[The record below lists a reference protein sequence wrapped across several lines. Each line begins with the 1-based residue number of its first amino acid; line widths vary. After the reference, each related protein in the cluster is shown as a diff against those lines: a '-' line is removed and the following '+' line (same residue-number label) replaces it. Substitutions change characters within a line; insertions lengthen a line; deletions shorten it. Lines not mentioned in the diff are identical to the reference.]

1 MSLQETTSSAKRR
14 SIGLG
19 AVLLLQAVAL
29 GGVAALLVQVSRGS
43 GRAVVFGLSAP
54 SLALTGLTLLTA
66 LLLLALGVRALRDQP
81 PTETI
86 LRLLLRRPA
95 WSLVALSLLALAGWL
110 TVWTP
115 AEQFG
120 RFYYYALRLLPLA
133 GWLAFAAVALA
144 LVVLAAWRGIHPA
157 QARAFVRENAN
168 LWGVTALA
176 LAVIAFL
183 AWQAAAHVPG
193 MNPAEEDFWYGAGV
207 PVLAWQVLAA
217 LVTGWVTTWSV
228 QKLTANQ
235 KRLAGWVDALLF
247 GLLWLTA
254 GLFWAPAPLQP
265 NFTLS
270 PPYPPNFA
278 PYPAADSENYDL
290 PAQYALIGQGLFD
303 GGRMKI
309 YFERPLYSAFIF
321 YLHLLAGQDYTQI
334 LALQAFL
341 YGVFP
346 ALAYLIGR
354 ELHSRS
360 LGMALAIL
368 LTLRGWNGLVL
379 GGVID
384 TSTQKQLL
392 TDFPAAIGLALTVW
406 LALRWAHAP
415 RERWLLVIWL
425 GGVVGLGSF
434 LRPHLLFFLLPALML
449 TLALFWRSKR
459 TALLLAGL
467 TFAAYLAAVLPWM
480 QFNGSGM
487 SLVSMYL
494 WRAQAIF
501 HERFEWSVPSGQTH
515 PRPVASLNPLPPTQA
530 GTPEKP
536 LMVFARDHFLNNLTQ
551 TALSLPLTPRNLEL
565 ETLVRQTETFWR
577 PYWDG
582 RLSPSARLLLPLHL
596 FLCALGVGL
605 AWQRARWRG
614 LFPLAAMLLYFLVNS
629 LVRTSGG
636 RYLVPADWVL
646 FLYLLLGLT
655 TIGAWGAAWF
665 GWLPQPPQPRRE
677 AAAPAAWRGL
687 LALAA
692 ITGLGALIPL
702 TNVFYPLRYPPA
714 NSLTLA
720 ARLND
725 QTLTALGISTEELRA
740 FLRQPNAMLLEGRAL
755 YPRFIGRGLNPL
767 IPGHLLTETPYSRMA
782 FTLIGRHGHIPAV
795 LVTGDVWFTLPHAAD
810 ALVFGC
816 VQDGVL
822 NIWAL
827 VLPESDAVHGR
838 QPSAPLHCPLPEPV
852 CDNNGW
858 CR

>member
-1 MSLQETTSSAKRR
+1 MSFKETAPSAKTR
-14 SIGLG
+14 STGLG
-19 AVLLLQAVAL
+19 AVLLLQATGL
-29 GGVAALLVQVSRGS
+29 GGVTALLVEVSRGS
-43 GRAVVFGLSAP
+43 ERALAFGLSAP
-54 SLALTGLTLLTA
+54 SLALTSLTLLTA
-66 LLLLALGVRALRDQP
+66 LILLALGVRALRHQP
-81 PTETI
+81 PTEAM

-95 WSLVALSLLALAGWL
+95 WSLFLLSLLALAGWL
-110 TVWTP
+110 TAWTP
-115 AEQFG
+115 PERFG
-120 RFYYYALRLLPLA
+120 HFYYYALRLIPLA
-133 GWLAFAAVALA
+133 GWLAFAAASLA
-144 LVVLAAWRGIHPA
+144 VVVLAAWRGIHPT
-157 QARAFVRENAN
+157 QARAFAREHRP
-168 LWGVTALA
+168 LGGITALI

-183 AWQAAAHVPG
+183 AWLATAHVPG

-217 LVTGWVTTWSV
+217 LLAAGAIWSV
-228 QKLTANQ
+228 ENRSARRRQA
-235 KRLAGWVDALLF
+235 AVWVDVLLF
-247 GLLWLTA
+247 GLLWLAA
-254 GLFWAPAPLQP
+254 GLFWAQAPLQS

-290 PAQYALIGQGLFD
+290 AAQYALIGQGLFD

-309 YFERPLYSAFIF
+309 YFERPLYSAFLF
-321 YLHLLAGQDYTQI
+321 YLHLLAGQDYAQI

-354 ELHSRS
+354 ELHSRA
-360 LGMALAIL
+360 LGVALAVL
-368 LTLRGWNGLVL
+368 LTLRGWNGLAL

-392 TDFPAAIGLALTVW
+392 TDFPTAIGLGLIIWLT
-406 LALRWAHAP
+406 LRWTRAP
-415 RERWLLVIWL
+415 RERWPLAIWL
-425 GGVVGLGSF
+425 GGVTGLGSF
-434 LRPHLLFFLLPALML
+434 LRPHLLFFLFPVLML
-449 TLALFWRSKR
+449 TIVLFWRNKR

-501 HERFEWSVPSGQTH
+501 HERFEWPDPGGLTKPQ
-515 PRPVASLNPLPPTQA
+515 PVASLTPLLPEPA
-530 GTPEKP
+530 EMPEKP
-536 LMVFARDHFLNNLTQ
+536 LTAFVRDHFLNNLTQ
-551 TALSLPLTPRNLEL
+551 ATLSLPLTLHNLEL

-596 FLCALGVGL
+596 LVCALGVGL

-636 RYLVPADWVL
+636 RYLVPADWVI
-646 FLYLLLGLT
+646 FLYFLLGLT
-655 TIGAWGAAWF
+655 ALGAWGAAWF
-665 GWLPQPPQPRRE
+665 GWLPEPPQIRRE
-677 AAAPAAWRGL
+677 TAAPAPWHGL
-687 LALAA
+687 TALAA
-692 ITGLGALIPL
+692 ITALGAILPL
-702 TNVFYPLRYPPA
+702 TNVFSPPRYPPA
-714 NSLTLA
+714 DSPTLA

-725 QTLTALGISTEELRA
+725 ETLSALGISTEELHA
-740 FLRQPNAMLLEGRAL
+740 FLVQPNAVLLEGRAL

-782 FTLIGRHGHIPAV
+782 FTLIGRHGHLPAV
-795 LVTGDVWFTLPHAAD
+795 LVTGDGWFALPHTAD
-810 ALVFGC
+810 VLVLGC
-816 VQDGVL
+816 LQDGML
-822 NIWAL
+822 NVWAL
-827 VLPESDAVHGR
+827 FLSESDAAHAR